1 MFPSINCIFGLELSL
16 QGSESRRFIVSIKA
30 SSVFWNVLSIRLSLV
45 CPTVDGP
52 DYLPFSYTED
62 VSETL
67 STDSFC
73 YMRADFGYCLLHVFC
88 IQVSSEEYRRIL
100 SSVKHEKT
108 AIVHVV
114 DVTDYQNSF
123 IADLL
128 DVMGRFHPVYVVANK
143 IDLIPK
149 DSRGYLQ
156 HIEKVIEQFAYKVL
170 HNIYV
175 GYVDIDLKVA
185 R

>member
-16 QGSESRRFIVSIKA
+16 QGSESRQFIVSIKT
-30 SSVFWNVLSIRLSLV
+30 SSVFWNVLSVRLSLV
-45 CPTVDGP
+45 SLTVEGP
-52 DYLPFSYTED
+52 DYLPFSYTEY

-73 YMRADFGYCLLHVFC
+73 YMRADYEYCLLHVFC

-128 DVMGRFHPVYVVANK
+128 DVMGRFRPVYVVANK
-143 IDLIPK
+143 IDLTPK

-175 GYVDIDLKVA
+175 GYVDIDLRVA
-185 R
+185 W

>member
-1 MFPSINCIFGLELSL
+1 MCPFINCIFGLELSL
-16 QGSESRRFIVSIKA
+16 QVSESRQFIVPIKA

-45 CPTVDGP
+45 CLTVDGP
-52 DYLPFSYTED
+52 DYLPFSYTEG

-73 YMRADFGYCLLHVFC
+73 YMRADYEYCLLHVFC

>member
-1 MFPSINCIFGLELSL
+1 ML
-16 QGSESRRFIVSIKA
+16 
-30 SSVFWNVLSIRLSLV
+30 
-45 CPTVDGP
+45 
-52 DYLPFSYTED
+52 
-62 VSETL
+62 
-67 STDSFC
+67 
-73 YMRADFGYCLLHVFC
+73 ADFGYCLLHVFC

-175 GYVDIDLKVA
+175 GYVDIDLRVA
-185 R
+185 W